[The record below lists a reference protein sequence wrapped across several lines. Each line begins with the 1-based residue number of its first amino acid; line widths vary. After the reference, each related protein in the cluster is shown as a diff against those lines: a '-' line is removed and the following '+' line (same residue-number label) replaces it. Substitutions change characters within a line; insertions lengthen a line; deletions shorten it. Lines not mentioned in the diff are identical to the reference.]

1 MKKLRGLSIISLLFA
16 GVSALLPGC
25 IKNDI
30 PYPQLVQ
37 SIRGIEAEGE
47 SQSAYIDSIAYE
59 VNVYL
64 EEKSVSF
71 IYRVYFRHSPAS
83 LATLSL

>member
-47 SQSAYIDSIAYE
+47 SQSAYIDSIA
-59 VNVYL
+59 
-64 EEKSVSF
+64 
-71 IYRVYFRHSPAS
+71 
-83 LATLSL
+83 